1 MATTTLRRALL
12 PLFTLEAAEA
22 WPAVMLKIVSKL
34 YLLPATHARVAIM
47 DVGQL
52 AAATYG
58 AVSLPRQAVW

>member
-1 MATTTLRRALL
+1 
-12 PLFTLEAAEA
+12 LFTFEAAEA